1 MAFSCLPKQTLPSEW
16 EIRRAVPT
24 IVEVPRLVNGGIQ
37 VEFVKF
43 EHGVG

>member
-1 MAFSCLPKQTLPSEW
+1 MAFLCLPKQTLSSVR
-16 EIRRAVPT
+16 EICWAVPT

-37 VEFVKF
+37 VEFVEF